1 MTLRSL
7 ILEHPSR
14 QTQLALWL
22 VAIGLAGLVGY
33 LHLLTGLAY
42 EFHLF
47 FIVPVVLVAWFVNI
61 RRGYVIASLT
71 VILWYLADRQL
82 GGEAADRLPL
92 LFNTLVRLSIFIAI
106 VWLLGQLRLVLARES
121 QLARE
126 DSLTGLVNRRGFMQL
141 GQGLLAL
148 ARRQETP
155 ITAIFIDLDRFK
167 EVNDSLGHEAGD
179 TLLQEVART
188 LRQHLRSSDI
198 AGRLGGDEF
207 ALILP
212 GTDAD
217 AASAYA
223 EALRDR
229 LLASMR
235 ENGWSVV
242 TFSIGVASFLQAPA
256 DLPSLLKE
264 ADALMYEVKENG
276 RDRVMVRRY
285 SIEYN

>member
-7 ILEHPSR
+7 ILAPPSR

-33 LHLLTGLAY
+33 LHLQTGLAY

-47 FIVPVVLVAWFVNI
+47 FIVPVLLVAWFVNI

-82 GGEAADRLPL
+82 GGETADRLPL

-106 VWLLGQLRLVLARES
+106 VWLLGQLRLVLTRES

-126 DSLTGLVNRRGFMQL
+126 DSLTGLANRRGFMQL

-148 ARRQETP
+148 ARRQQTP
-155 ITAIFIDLDRFK
+155 ISAIFIDLDRFK

-179 TLLQEVART
+179 TLLQAVART

-212 GTDAD
+212 DTDAD

-229 LLASMR
+229 LLATMR

-242 TFSIGVASFLQAPA
+242 TFSIGVASFRQAPA

-285 SIEYN
+285 STEDS

>member
-14 QTQLALWL
+14 QTQLAVWL

-33 LHLLTGLAY
+33 LHLQTGLAY

-82 GGEAADRLPL
+82 GGETADRLPL

-148 ARRQETP
+148 AHRQQTP

-179 TLLQEVART
+179 TLLQAVART

>member
-14 QTQLALWL
+14 QTQLAVWL

-148 ARRQETP
+148 AHRQQTP